1 MKMLSERSRLLGWL
15 SVILVVGFL
24 TTSIAGYV
32 VSRNSIRAGIATQAL
47 PLTADNIYSEIQRD
61 ILHPVVISSLMS
73 QDTFLREW
81 ILDGERDPSQIVR
94 YLNEIKKKYGTVSS
108 FLVSER
114 SLNYYYAGGTLKT
127 VRSDEPRDEWYFRV
141 RDMKTPY
148 ETNVDYDMANRNTMT
163 VFINYRVLDFQGN
176 FIGATGVGLTL
187 DAVSS
192 LIDSYQEKFH
202 RRIYFVDPQGTIVL
216 AGKSMKD
223 VHGSI
228 RDLPGI
234 GTVAGQILS
243 HGKEPSSLEYHRSG
257 NMVLV
262 NSRFIP
268 ELGWHLVVEQNERED
283 IQAIKQV
290 FWINLT
296 VSSAVSLLV
305 LAITLFAVNRY
316 QRRLESLAT
325 TDALTGLLNRQAFE
339 TSFQNMIAEA
349 KRTGRPFSAILL
361 DIDLFKQIND
371 NFGHLEGDKVLHSI
385 AQLVSASTR
394 ESDVA
399 ARWGGEEFLV
409 MLRDCPLEE
418 AINVAEK
425 LRQEVSSHRFPLKRP
440 HEPIT
445 VSLGIAQYIPPESDA
460 DFFARID
467 NAMYQAKE
475 NGRNLAVASRTQS
488 STPASNE
495 A

>member
-1 MKMLSERSRLLGWL
+1 MKLLSERSRLLGWL

-32 VSRNSIRAGIATQAL
+32 VSRNSIRSNIAMQAL

-61 ILHPVVISSLMS
+61 ILQPVVISSLMS

-81 ILDGERDPSQIVR
+81 ILGGESDPGQITR
-94 YLNEIKKKYGTVSS
+94 YLGEIRKKYGTVSS
-108 FLVSER
+108 FLVSEHSR
-114 SLNYYYAGGTLKT
+114 KYYFPEGVLKT
-127 VRSDEPRDEWYFRV
+127 VREDEPADRWYFRV
-141 RDMKTPY
+141 RAMETPY

-163 VFINYRVLDFQGN
+163 VFINYRVLDYHGN

-187 DAVSS
+187 DAVSH
-192 LIDSYQEKFH
+192 LIDSYQEKFR
-202 RRIYFVDPQGTIVL
+202 RRIYFVDASGTIVL

-223 VHGSI
+223 IHGSI
-228 RDLPGI
+228 HDLPGI
-234 GTVAGQILS
+234 NSIADEILS
-243 HGKEPSSLEYHRSG
+243 RIKEPSSLEYLRKG
-257 NMVLV
+257 DLILV
-262 NSRFIP
+262 NTRFIP
-268 ELGWHLVVEQNERED
+268 ELGWYLIVEQNERED
-283 IQAIKQV
+283 IRAIRQIFGV
-290 FWINLT
+290 NLA

-316 QRRLESLAT
+316 QKRLESLAT

-339 TSFQNMIAEA
+339 TSFQNMIADA
-349 KRTGRPFSAILL
+349 KRSGRPFSAILL

-371 NFGHLEGDKVLHSI
+371 SFGHLEGDKVLHSI

-418 AINVAEK
+418 AVNVAEK
-425 LRQEVSSHRFPLKRP
+425 LRQEVSSHEFPLKHP
-440 HEPIT
+440 HAPIT
-445 VSLGIAQYIPPESDA
+445 VSLGVAQYFPPESDA
-460 DFFARID
+460 AFFSRID
-467 NAMYQAKE
+467 KALYQAKA
-475 NGRNLAVASRTQS
+475 NGRNLTEVSRV
-488 STPASNE
+488 
-495 A
+495 